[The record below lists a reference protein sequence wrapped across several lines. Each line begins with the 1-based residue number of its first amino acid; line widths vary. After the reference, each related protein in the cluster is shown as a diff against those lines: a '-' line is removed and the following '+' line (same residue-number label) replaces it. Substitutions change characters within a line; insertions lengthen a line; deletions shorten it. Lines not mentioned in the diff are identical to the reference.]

1 MSARQC
7 KESSCYTNNFQ
18 PCLDPPKAEWHDGQK
33 RINETGKFQITYDSG
48 MTKAQR
54 IKVFNLRSIIRQNQ
68 DGVCITTHH
77 KNE

>member
-33 RINETGKFQITYDSG
+33 RVNETGKFQITYDSG
-48 MTKAQR
+48 MTKAQ
-54 IKVFNLRSIIRQNQ
+54 
-68 DGVCITTHH
+68 
-77 KNE
+77 